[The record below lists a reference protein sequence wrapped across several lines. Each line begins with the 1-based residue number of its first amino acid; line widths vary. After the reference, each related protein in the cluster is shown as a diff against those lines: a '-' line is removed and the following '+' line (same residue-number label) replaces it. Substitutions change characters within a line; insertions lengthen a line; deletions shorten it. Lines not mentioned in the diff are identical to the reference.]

1 MSKPRRTTAE
11 AFYDVFADFELADQA
26 AALRILNELH
36 RQKIRESKRKPA
48 AEPAEPA
55 TATVATNTRLFLDDR
70 EIRNVADLDRVG
82 EPAANAALLLDESGD
97 KGPKQ

>member
-48 AEPAEPA
+48 AEPA
-55 TATVATNTRLFLDDR
+55 TAAVATNTRLFLDDR